1 MTTAFSVRRAVVL
14 VAALC
19 MALLGLLGSAPAVS
33 ASPDKPSDQQT
44 GLSEFGSCLSGGGK
58 GSLVMLMDQSGSLQK
73 TDPDKARVT
82 AAQYLAARLASFS
95 TTKGITLDVRVAGFA
110 SSYAGAGDWTSLTPD
125 ALETVKSQISAVG
138 DDIKDYDTDYWN
150 ALEGARQDLVDHDT
164 SGCRAVAWL
173 SDGEYD
179 LDVRASGGSRSADD
193 SKPYA
198 PGVSL
203 DSEEGVAEAERAGT
217 ADICRPTGVAD
228 QLRSSKVTLLG
239 LGLTSGDTDFTFMK
253 RIVGGGGTNA
263 GTNGVD
269 VCGDVS
275 SPTGAF
281 YPVSDIDSLL
291 LAFDSISAPGTAVR
305 SDSVN
310 ICQGDVC
317 TTGESAFVL
326 DKSLQNVH
334 VLASSD
340 VEGLEA
346 DLYAPG
352 ATEPIVMSQSSGPQ
366 TSSGVSYEW
375 LTPRSLQI
383 DLAADSVPT
392 WSGQWR
398 LAFVDKSSSTEG
410 EQVHINL
417 DLSSPLTLSWKDLES
432 TELHQGETAD
442 NVQLTLLDH
451 ADGEP
456 VDVSSLTGTIA
467 ASVTLTDS
475 QGAETTLYESNDF
488 GELSKPLSIPIG
500 ADVALGEATVT
511 SSVTVTTASTTGADG
526 SRIDGTTLAPTKATT
541 EVTINPPLDF
551 PALSAPV
558 DFGRLEKDT
567 TARAALQITGPGC
580 VWVPSDAVTLTGA
593 PEEAG
598 TITMTSDAASQ
609 DSCVSVPEGGTA
621 DLDLSL
627 STHDHAN
634 GAITGNV
641 SVMVA
646 PLDEPD
652 RAQTVDVPFRAE
664 MRRPLDVGTA
674 WTAFAIALL
683 AGIGIPVGLLYLFKF
698 LAARIP
704 SGTVAVATTIV
715 DVPQDD
721 SPAAIEIPSQ
731 DWAWVSVPKGAREL
745 SVGGCTLR
753 TRMGASPMSI
763 PDVTVV
769 APDAPSI
776 SGASPIG
783 ARKGHAV
790 LPLSV
795 RGNWIA
801 VLDQPDSPRRVTVVL
816 VASMDDRAKERLV
829 ETAGRE
835 LATGVARIR
844 LMRPDHPHEPHS
856 GDSGTGEPVTGSS
869 GGALPGVGD
878 DPADSGFAS
887 GLPTLNEDDP
897 FAGYTTRPDSTGSG
911 NSSTV

>member
-1 MTTAFSVRRAVVL
+1 
-14 VAALC
+14 
-19 MALLGLLGSAPAVS
+19 
-33 ASPDKPSDQQT
+33 
-44 GLSEFGSCLSGGGK
+44 
-58 GSLVMLMDQSGSLQK
+58 
-73 TDPDKARVT
+73 
-82 AAQYLAARLASFS
+82 
-95 TTKGITLDVRVAGFA
+95 
-110 SSYAGAGDWTSLTPD
+110 
-125 ALETVKSQISAVG
+125 
-138 DDIKDYDTDYWN
+138 
-150 ALEGARQDLVDHDT
+150 
-164 SGCRAVAWL
+164 
-173 SDGEYD
+173 
-179 LDVRASGGSRSADD
+179 
-193 SKPYA
+193 
-198 PGVSL
+198 
-203 DSEEGVAEAERAGT
+203 
-217 ADICRPTGVAD
+217 
-228 QLRSSKVTLLG
+228 
-239 LGLTSGDTDFTFMK
+239 
-253 RIVGGGGTNA
+253 
-263 GTNGVD
+263 
-269 VCGDVS
+269 
-275 SPTGAF
+275 
-281 YPVSDIDSLL
+281 
-291 LAFDSISAPGTAVR
+291 
-305 SDSVN
+305 
-310 ICQGDVC
+310 
-317 TTGESAFVL
+317 
-326 DKSLQNVH
+326 
-334 VLASSD
+334 
-340 VEGLEA
+340 
-346 DLYAPG
+346 
-352 ATEPIVMSQSSGPQ
+352 MSQSSGPQ

-731 DWAWVSVPKGAREL
+731 DWAWVSVLKGAREL

-897 FAGYTTRPDSTGSG
+897 FAGYTTRPDSPGSG